1 MLEDLASF
9 GFDAEWDVFSAEE
22 EGAPPH
28 AARRARAAPADPPD
42 EAALREALEEHA
54 AVLAARFDALREA
67 IVAAQRV
74 APPGASEG
82 GARYSAWE
90 HHEGVAALLLAH
102 LVEMWC
108 LRLFGPARL
117 EEELRLLA
125 EHATIPHSCA

>member
-1 MLEDLASF
+1 M
-9 GFDAEWDVFSAEE
+9 
-22 EGAPPH
+22 
-28 AARRARAAPADPPD
+28 
-42 EAALREALEEHA
+42 
-54 AVLAARFDALREA
+54 LAARFDALREA

-125 EHATIPHSCA
+125 EHATIPRINK